1 MKVYL
6 LFLLFVILA
15 QSIQPEQTTQT
26 KERRELLIAG
36 GAGIALV
43 AACVSG
49 VVGAVTGALTNEGI
63 RACAGPRE
71 RTIVI
76 VQQADGTFVQRPP
89 ENHSGKNRRQLQV
102 IEGVSYEGDE
112 TCPIDHAILPV
123 AVDKVTKQAAI
134 PDYFFDEERWEG
146 LKENEKE
153 ASLELT
159 PKAKW
164 RQKISNVNAEILR
177 TVPRIPATATGK
189 DKTPQQ
195 PVVVPDPKTPQ
206 QPVVVPDPKAKTAQD
221 PKDTSSQVSSSNSG
235 TFEYAPVIAA
245 ASILSFLGGFWVR
258 ATCVES
264 KMSTYYEELHNDV

>member
-15 QSIQPEQTTQT
+15 QSIQPEQTTHT

-102 IEGVSYEGDE
+102 IEGVSYEGNE
-112 TCPIDHAILPV
+112 VCPIDHSIIPV
-123 AVDKVTKQAAI
+123 AMDTVTKQAAI

-195 PVVVPDPKTPQ
+195 PVVVPDPK
-206 QPVVVPDPKAKTAQD
+206 AKTAQD